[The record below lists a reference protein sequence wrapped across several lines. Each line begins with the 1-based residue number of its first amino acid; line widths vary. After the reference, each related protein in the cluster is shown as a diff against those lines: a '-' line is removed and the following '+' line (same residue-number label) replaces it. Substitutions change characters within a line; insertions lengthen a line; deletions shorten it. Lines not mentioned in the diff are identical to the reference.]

1 MRKPVV
7 GLIVG
12 GILGIF
18 DGLSGLL
25 TAPEVAPQIMGIVVG
40 STIKGLIAGVLIGL
54 FARKVKSFPL
64 GVAFGLF
71 VGLALAGVVVWLQ
84 TGSGKAYYWQILLP
98 GALLG
103 AIVGYVTQRYPTDP
117 ALTRIKA

>member
-1 MRKPVV
+1 VRKPVV

-12 GILGIF
+12 GFLGIF
-18 DGLSGLL
+18 DGLSGLI
-25 TAPEVAPQIMGIVVG
+25 TAPEVAPQIIGIVLG
-40 STIKGLIAGVLIGL
+40 STIKGLISGVLIGL

-64 GVAFGLF
+64 GVAFGLL

-84 TGSGKAYYWQILLP
+84 AASGKAYYWQILLP

-117 ALTRIKA
+117 VLARTKV